1 MKFLSMLVFVFIAY
15 MAHAHSP
22 DLSNLMIY
30 EQNGKCFLVLKS
42 SLTAFEGEVD
52 FHFKKNAYKTPEEFM
67 QLAIKHFNKS
77 CFVVINRDTIKLSN
91 AQVKL
96 GHETTLFAELI
107 NPPKKIESYYIRNT
121 FFKDMPSNQCE
132 LVLTTN
138 DLPQKQFIFNNENK
152 QEVNLLVENKQWVVE
167 KTATSIFKKPNPLL
181 WAGIFS
187 TICIVVIAVIKKG
200 NIEFR
205 TEIN

>member
-1 MKFLSMLVFVFIAY
+1 

-30 EQNGKCFLVLKS
+30 EQNGKCFLLIKS

-52 FHFKKNAYKTPEEFM
+52 FHFKKNAYKTPEEFN
-67 QLAIKHFNKS
+67 QLVIKHFKKN
-77 CFVVINRDTIKLSN
+77 CFVVINRDTIELSN

-107 NPPKKIESYYIRNT
+107 NPPQKIESYYIRNT

-132 LVLTTN
+132 LVLTTK
-138 DLPQKQFIFNNENK
+138 DLPQKQFIFNSENN
-152 QEVNLLVENKQWVVE
+152 QEVKLRVENNQWIVE
-167 KTATSIFKKPNPLL
+167 KAATSIFKNPNPLL

-187 TICIVVIAVIKKG
+187 TICIVAIAVSKKE
-200 NIEFR
+200 NI
-205 TEIN
+205 I

>member
-1 MKFLSMLVFVFIAY
+1 MKFLSMLIFVLIAY

-30 EQNGKCFLVLKS
+30 EQNGKCFLLIKS
-42 SLTAFEGEVD
+42 SLTAFAGEVD
-52 FHFKKNAYKTPEEFM
+52 FHFKKNAYKTPEEFE
-67 QLAIKHFNKS
+67 QLVLKLFKRN
-77 CFVVINRDTIKLSN
+77 CFVVINRDTVELSS

-132 LVLTTN
+132 LVLTTK
-138 DLPQKQFIFNNENK
+138 DLPQKQFIFNSGNN
-152 QEVNLLVENKQWVVE
+152 QEVNLRVENKQWVVE
-167 KTATSIFKKPNPLL
+167 KAATSIFKKPNPLL

-187 TICIVVIAVIKKG
+187 TICIVAIAVIKKG
-200 NIEFR
+200 NVI
-205 TEIN
+205 